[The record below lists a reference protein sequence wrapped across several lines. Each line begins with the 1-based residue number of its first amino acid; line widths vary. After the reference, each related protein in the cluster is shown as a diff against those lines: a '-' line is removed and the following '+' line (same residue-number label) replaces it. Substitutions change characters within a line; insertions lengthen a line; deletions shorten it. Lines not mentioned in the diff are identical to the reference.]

1 MQKEMD
7 LVSDCQGKLAS
18 FRIKELKD
26 VLAQLG
32 LSKQGRKQ
40 DLVDRILL
48 VLSDEEVS
56 TARGS
61 AKKNIIGKNGAVKII
76 ADACRKIQNMES
88 ADLPTKGQSA
98 LETISL
104 KPEGEFENSINSD
117 VKIYCPCRS
126 SLPTESMIQCVDP
139 SCQVQQHIGCVIVPE
154 KPLEGIPPVPLFYCE
169 MCRIKRADP
178 FWVTVVDILSPVKLV
193 ASTIPTDDT
202 NPLQNVEKTFQLTKD
217 DRDLL
222 QNTEYDVQAWCILL
236 NDSVS
241 FRMQWP
247 LHVDLQINGMQV
259 RTVNRHG
266 SQLLGANGR
275 DDGAFIKLYIGEGI
289 NKISLSGRDAR
300 VFCFG
305 IRLVRRRTVQQ
316 VLNLIPGEADGEA
329 FEDALARVR
338 RCIRGGDAGTNED
351 SDSDVELIA
360 DSITV
365 SLRCPMSGSR
375 MKVAG
380 RFKSCAHM
388 GCFDLEVF
396 VELNQRS
403 RKWQCPICLKNYS
416 LEDIIIDPY
425 FNRITTM
432 MRHCGEDIME
442 INVKADGS
450 WSAKTSGAFSDLAQ
464 WHFPDGSFCIVND
477 KAASSFEFPR
487 QIKEEDDIKEH
498 SDLNIGIRNQCGFT
512 VSEHQHVVLSSR
524 NRLEANNE
532 NSGQNVITMS
542 SSATNRSGGDDENP
556 SINQDSGA
564 LLESESTN
572 DGNEITS
579 MSHSGPTFGIQNGS
593 SALRED
599 ADIIVLSDSE
609 EENNLVRS
617 LSALPSVPDP
627 YVEDPVLNIGVS
639 SCLGLFNVSESGNG
653 SEIGLSP
660 WPYSMGTQA
669 GSAFQL
675 FGTDSDVSDAFVDL
689 DCTSVPC
696 SVPMNGNIEAS
707 RSTVNSGGHILSS
720 SVCYTSNEI
729 DDGMVDNPMAFISED
744 PSLQNFLPIQ
754 SAEMLEQSNVEHPH
768 PVLSGFEDWISLR
781 VGSKGGIVD
790 TDIGA
795 HAVSAAANGLGLRNP
810 NGSNEVTTNTDM
822 NDEARSNRTNSRKL
836 SGGPFSFP
844 RQPRSV
850 RQRTCVFQ

>member
-1 MQKEMD
+1 MHLNLK
-7 LVSDCQGKLAS
+7 GKLAS
-18 FRIKELKD
+18 FRIKDLKD

-48 VLSDEEVS
+48 VLSDEEVYP
-56 TARGS
+56 ARGS

-76 ADACRKIQNMES
+76 DDAYRKIQNMES
-88 ADLPTKGQSA
+88 ADLPTKGQSV
-98 LETISL
+98 LETTSL
-104 KPEGEFENSINSD
+104 RPEGEFENSINSG
-117 VKIYCPCRS
+117 VKICCPCGS

-139 SCQVQQHIGCVIVPE
+139 RCQVQQHIGCVIVPE
-154 KPLEGIPPVPLFYCE
+154 KPFSPPVPLFYCE

-178 FWVTVVDILSPVKLV
+178 FWVTVVHILSPVKLV
-193 ASTIPTDDT
+193 APTIPTDGT
-202 NPLQNVEKTFQLTKD
+202 NPLQNVEKTFQLTRD
-217 DRDLL
+217 DTDLIR
-222 QNTEYDVQAWCILL
+222 NTEYDVQVWCILL

-259 RTVNRHG
+259 RTVNRQG

-275 DDGAFIKLYIGEGI
+275 DDGAFIRLYIGEGM

-338 RCIRGGDAGTNED
+338 RCICGGDAGTNED

-380 RFKSCAHM
+380 RFKPCAHM

-432 MRHCGEDIME
+432 MRHCGEDITE

-450 WSAKTSGAFSDLAQ
+450 WSAKTKGAFSDLAQ
-464 WHFPDGSFCIVND
+464 WHFPDSSFCIVND
-477 KAASSFEFPR
+477 KAASNFEFPR
-487 QIKEEDDIKEH
+487 QINEEDDIKDD
-498 SDLNIGIRNQCGFT
+498 SDLNIGIRNQRGFT
-512 VSEHQHVVLSSR
+512 ISKHQHVVLSSR

-542 SSATNRSGGDDENP
+542 SSGTGRSGGDDENP
-556 SINQDSGA
+556 SINQDCGG
-564 LLESESTN
+564 LIGIQISTN

-593 SALRED
+593 SALGED

-617 LSALPSVPDP
+617 LSALPSVQDP
-627 YVEDPVLNIGVS
+627 YLEDPALNIGLS

-653 SEIGLSP
+653 NEIGLSP

-689 DCTSVPC
+689 DRTSVPC

-768 PVLSGFEDWISLR
+768 PVMSGFEDWISLR

-822 NDEARSNRTNSRKL
+822 NDEARSNRTNNRKL

>member
-18 FRIKELKD
+18 FRIKDLKD

-48 VLSDEEVS
+48 VLSDEEVYP
-56 TARGS
+56 ARGS

-76 ADACRKIQNMES
+76 DDAYRKIQNMES

-104 KPEGEFENSINSD
+104 RPEGEFENSINSG
-117 VKIYCPCRS
+117 VKICCPCGS

-139 SCQVQQHIGCVIVPE
+139 RCQVQQHIGCVIVPE
-154 KPLEGIPPVPLFYCE
+154 KPFSPPVPLFYCE

-178 FWVTVVDILSPVKLV
+178 
-193 ASTIPTDDT
+193 T
-202 NPLQNVEKTFQLTKD
+202 NPLQNVEKTFQLTRD
-217 DRDLL
+217 DTDLIR
-222 QNTEYDVQAWCILL
+222 NTEYDVQVWCILL

-247 LHVDLQINGMQV
+247 LHADLQINGMQV
-259 RTVNRHG
+259 RTVNRQG

-275 DDGAFIKLYIGEGI
+275 DDGAFIRLYIGEGM

-338 RCIRGGDAGTNED
+338 RCICGGDAGTNED

-380 RFKSCAHM
+380 RFKPCAHM

-432 MRHCGEDIME
+432 MRHCGEDITE

-450 WSAKTSGAFSDLAQ
+450 WSAKTKGAFSDLAQ
-464 WHFPDGSFCIVND
+464 WHFPDSSFCIVND
-477 KAASSFEFPR
+477 KAASNFEFPR
-487 QIKEEDDIKEH
+487 QINEEDDIKDD
-498 SDLNIGIRNQCGFT
+498 SDLNIGIRNQRGFT
-512 VSEHQHVVLSSR
+512 ISKHQHVVLSSR

-542 SSATNRSGGDDENP
+542 SSGTSRSGGDDENP
-556 SINQDSGA
+556 
-564 LLESESTN
+564 
-572 DGNEITS
+572 
-579 MSHSGPTFGIQNGS
+579 
-593 SALRED
+593 RED

-617 LSALPSVPDP
+617 LSALPSVRDP
-627 YVEDPVLNIGVS
+627 YLEDPALNIGLS

-653 SEIGLSP
+653 NEIGLSP

-689 DCTSVPC
+689 DRTSVPC

-768 PVLSGFEDWISLR
+768 PVMSGFEDWISLR

-822 NDEARSNRTNSRKL
+822 NDEARSNRTNNRKL
-836 SGGPFSFP
+836 SA
-844 RQPRSV
+844 
-850 RQRTCVFQ
+850 

>member
-1 MQKEMD
+1 MACIIWWNNQA
-7 LVSDCQGKLAS
+7 V
-18 FRIKELKD
+18 IP
-26 VLAQLG
+26 
-32 LSKQGRKQ
+32 

-76 ADACRKIQNMES
+76 ADAYRKIQNMES
-88 ADLPTKGQSA
+88 ADLPTKGQIA

-117 VKIYCPCRS
+117 VKICCPCGS

-154 KPLEGIPPVPLFYCE
+154 RPLEGSPPVPLFYCE

-178 FWVTVVDILSPVKLV
+178 FWVTVVHILSPVKLV

-266 SQLLGANGR
+266 SQFLGANGR

-329 FEDALARVR
+329 FEDALARVC

-450 WSAKTSGAFSDLAQ
+450 WSAKTSGAYSDLAQ
-464 WHFPDGSFCIVND
+464 WHFPDGSFCFVND

-498 SDLNIGIRNQCGFT
+498 SGLNIGIRNQRGFT

-542 SSATNRSGGDDENP
+542 SSATSRSGGDDENP
-556 SINQDSGA
+556 SINQDSGG
-564 LLESESTN
+564 LIGIRISTN

-627 YVEDPVLNIGVS
+627 YVEDPALNIGVS

-689 DCTSVPC
+689 DRTSVPC

-822 NDEARSNRTNSRKL
+822 NDEARSNRTNSRTL

-850 RQRTCVFQ
+850 RQRTGVFQ